1 MQITPQK
8 GGGLKASL
16 FSTIEKDGN
25 SYRLPSGL
33 FRSDATWKIEA
44 IPPLQSYVLL
54 YNLDSMAA
62 TIRRWL
68 GED

>member
-44 IPPLQSYVLL
+44 IPPLQSYVLYTTSIL
-54 YNLDSMAA
+54 
-62 TIRRWL
+62 WL
-68 GED
+68 QLLE